1 MRRKGRKVIKPAGSE
16 LMDYLN
22 KGYAICNKCG
32 AVMDRKEDPEGGC
45 GIYACPSCGWE
56 IEELDYEYES
66 ADEMELGLDE
76 RGDEY
81 LIFRDDMPPAGCKAC
96 GGPTLTAKR
105 HAKCL
110 TIKALSTEEGP
121 VTGAFLFLFWRWR
134 CDTTMKSLQFICR
147 CTESVIFAT
156 IRSTIAAH
164 CLKSEIKVLL

>member
-81 LIFRDDMPPAGCKAC
+81 LIFRNDMPPAGCKAC
-96 GGPTLTAKR
+96 
-105 HAKCL
+105 
-110 TIKALSTEEGP
+110 E
-121 VTGAFLFLFWRWR
+121 R

-164 CLKSEIKVLL
+164 CLKSEIKALP

>member
-1 MRRKGRKVIKPAGSE
+1 MRRKGRKVVKPAGSE

-45 GIYACPSCGWE
+45 DIYSCPSCGWE

-76 RGDEY
+76 RSDEY
-81 LIFRDDMPPAGCKAC
+81 LIFMDDMPPE
-96 GGPTLTAKR
+96 
-105 HAKCL
+105 CL
-110 TIKALSTEEGP
+110 TTKALSTEEGP

-134 CDTTMKSLQFICR
+134 CDTTMKSLQFIFQ
-147 CTESVIFAT
+147 CTESVTFAT

-164 CLKSEIKVLL
+164 CLKSEIKALP

>member
-22 KGYAICNKCG
+22 
-32 AVMDRKEDPEGGC
+32 
-45 GIYACPSCGWE
+45 

-96 GGPTLTAKR
+96 GGPYPY
-105 HAKCL
+105 C
-110 TIKALSTEEGP
+110 KASCKM
-121 VTGAFLFLFWRWR
+121 F
-134 CDTTMKSLQFICR
+134 DD
-147 CTESVIFAT
+147 
-156 IRSTIAAH
+156 
-164 CLKSEIKVLL
+164 

>member
-1 MRRKGRKVIKPAGSE
+1 MRRKGRKVVKPAGSE

-96 GGPTLTAKR
+96 GGPLLEKQRDLAAAKAEAIESS
-105 HAKCL
+105 AKMEDL
-110 TIKALSTEEGP
+110 YLKA
-121 VTGAFLFLFWRWR
+121 AKA
-134 CDTTMKSLQFICR
+134 MKSYQGQ
-147 CTESVIFAT
+147 ED
-156 IRSTIAAH
+156 
-164 CLKSEIKVLL
+164 EEDEY

>member
-1 MRRKGRKVIKPAGSE
+1 MRRKGRKVVKPAGSE

-45 GIYACPSCGWE
+45 DIYACPSCGWE

-81 LIFRDDMPPAGCKAC
+81 LIFRDDMPLAVV
-96 GGPTLTAKR
+96 PTLTAKR

-110 TIKALSTEEGP
+110 TTKALSMEESP
-121 VTGAFLFLFWRWR
+121 VTGAFFFLFWR
-134 CDTTMKSLQFICR
+134 
-147 CTESVIFAT
+147 
-156 IRSTIAAH
+156 
-164 CLKSEIKVLL
+164 